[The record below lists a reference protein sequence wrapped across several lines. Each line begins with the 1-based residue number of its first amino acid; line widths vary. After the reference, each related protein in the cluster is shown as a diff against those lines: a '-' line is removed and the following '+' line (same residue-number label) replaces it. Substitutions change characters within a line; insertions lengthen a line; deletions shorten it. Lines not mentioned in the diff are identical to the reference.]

1 MNKSVQMSRFVGSH
15 KVKNRKNVCRR
26 LRMEIILSRKIR
38 LDPNKEQSVYFAKAC
53 GIARFAWNWGLAEWQ
68 KQYEAGLRP
77 SGLSLK
83 KEFNAVKG
91 TDFRW
96 TYEVTKYACQ
106 QPFIFLQ
113 KAFVNFFSGTA
124 EYPRFKKKGIHDSFY
139 IGNDH
144 FDIDG
149 KKIRFPKLGWVKM
162 RECLRFPGKVISAAV
177 SRIAGMWFV
186 SISVKLGTS
195 PAACES
201 QAVAGVDLGIA
212 KLAAVSDGSVTENP
226 KAYRKLEKKLAK
238 LQRSLSRKV
247 KGSKNREKAKR
258 KAARLHY
265 RISCIRQDTLH
276 KLTTELAGNYQTVV
290 IEDLNVKGMM
300 RNQKLSK
307 AVADTGCHE
316 FRRQLEYKMR
326 ITGGRL
332 IVADRWFPSTKKC
345 SGCGNINTEITLS
358 DRIYTCTVC
367 GLTID
372 RDLNAALNLKALAA

>member
-1 MNKSVQMSRFVGSH
+1 
-15 KVKNRKNVCRR
+15 
-26 LRMEIILSRKIR
+26 MEIILSHKIR
-38 LDPNKEQSVYFAKAC
+38 LVPNKEQSEYFAKAC

-68 KQYEAGLRP
+68 KQYEAGLKP

-139 IGNDH
+139 VGSDH
-144 FDIDG
+144 FDIEG
-149 KKIRFPKLGWVKM
+149 KKIRFPKLGRVRM
-162 RECLRFPGKVISAAV
+162 RECLRFPGKVINATV

-212 KLAAVSDGSVTENP
+212 KLATVSDGSVTENP

-238 LQRSLSRKV
+238 LQRSLCRKV
-247 KGSKNREKAKR
+247 KGSNNREKAK
-258 KAARLHY
+258 KKVAKLHY
-265 RISCIRQDTLH
+265 RISCIRQDSLH
-276 KLTTELAGNYQTVV
+276 KLTTGLTRKFSVV
-290 IEDLNVKGMM
+290 GIEDLNVNGMM
-300 RNQKLSK
+300 QNGKLAK
-307 AVADTGCHE
+307 AVADMGFHE
-316 FRRQLEYKMR
+316 FRRQLEYKAEMTGSR
-326 ITGGRL
+326 IVIAGKF
-332 IVADRWFPSTKKC
+332 FPSTKKC
-345 SGCGNINTEITLS
+345 SGCGNVNTEITLS
-358 DRIYTCTVC
+358 DRIYTCQVC
-367 GLTID
+367 GLTVD

>member
-1 MNKSVQMSRFVGSH
+1 MK
-15 KVKNRKNVCRR
+15 
-26 LRMEIILSRKIR
+26 
-38 LDPNKEQSVYFAKAC
+38 PNSE
-53 GIARFAWNWGLAEWQ
+53 
-68 KQYEAGLRP
+68 P

-83 KEFNAVKG
+83 KEFNAVKR
-91 TDFRW
+91 TDFKW

-139 IGNDH
+139 VGNDH
-144 FDIDG
+144 FDIEG

-162 RECLRFPGKVISAAV
+162 REYLRFSGKIISATV
-177 SRIAGMWFV
+177 SKTAGMWFV
-186 SISVKLGTS
+186 SISVRLGAA
-195 PAACES
+195 PAICEN
-201 QAVAGVDLGIA
+201 QAAAGVDLGIA
-212 KLAAVSDGSVTENP
+212 KLATVSDGSVTENP

-258 KAARLHY
+258 KVSKLHY
-265 RISCIRQDTLH
+265 RISCIRQDSLH
-276 KLTTELAGNYQTVV
+276 KLTTGLTRNYSAVV

-300 RNQKLSK
+300 RNEKLSK
-307 AVADTGCHE
+307 SVSDTGFYE

-326 ITGGRL
+326 MSGGKV
-332 IVADRWFPSTKKC
+332 IAADRFFPSTKKC
-345 SGCGNINTEITLS
+345 SECGNINAEITLS
-358 DRIYTCTVC
+358 DRIYTCPEC

-372 RDLNAALNLKALAA
+372 RDYNAALNLKALAA

>member
-1 MNKSVQMSRFVGSH
+1 
-15 KVKNRKNVCRR
+15 
-26 LRMEIILSRKIR
+26 MEIILSRKIR

-201 QAVAGVDLGIA
+201 QAAAGVDLGIA

-307 AVADTGCHE
+307 AVADTGFHE